1 MADAELSAAITP
13 LSAESERR
21 KRERSRHEKAGL
33 SKRNER
39 EPRCPECKVRLM
51 RDGKRHDGAGSH
63 NGIVKGLSLS
73 DDWVKFVA
81 GDEECERKM
90 KLMSNCCPYLRHCFE
105 SHKGIKFSKLEA
117 YGSFFLCRWCQV
129 RKHGLKATIDILFNR
144 VCGTPKSGLSAKLFR
159 KASIGRETGVHHLLV

>member
-1 MADAELSAAITP
+1 
-13 LSAESERR
+13 
-21 KRERSRHEKAGL
+21 
-33 SKRNER
+33 
-39 EPRCPECKVRLM
+39 M

-90 KLMSNCCPYLRHCFE
+90 KLMSNCCSYLRHCFE

-117 YGSFFLCRWCQV
+117 YGNFFLYRWSHV
-129 RKHGLKATIDILFNR
+129 RKDGLKATIDFLFNR
-144 VCGTPKSGLSAKLFR
+144 VCGTPKSDISAKLF
-159 KASIGRETGVHHLLV
+159 

>member
-1 MADAELSAAITP
+1 
-13 LSAESERR
+13 
-21 KRERSRHEKAGL
+21 
-33 SKRNER
+33 
-39 EPRCPECKVRLM
+39 M

-81 GDEECERKM
+81 RDEECEGKM

-117 YGSFFLCRWCQV
+117 YGSFFLCRWSHV
-129 RKHGLKATIDILFNR
+129 RKHGLKATIDFLFNR
-144 VCGTPKSGLSAKLFR
+144 VCGTPKSATFKTSASL
-159 KASIGRETGVHHLLV
+159 A